1 MKIVGL
7 QFNEKIT
14 AYIIVRR
21 ELLHRITRS

>member
-7 QFNEKIT
+7 QFNEEIT
-14 AYIIVRR
+14 ENIIIIR